1 MCSDYLIVIL
11 RVNFLDVPSFALTVT
26 TIVAL
31 PFLSAVI
38 LTFLADFLTF
48 ISFFPDLIFTFIFLT
63 DVLEAFALKVT
74 LFLTLREVAF
84 LPESITEL
92 TAALSLG
99 DCGGLTVPPLLP
111 EGGLLEGTAVT
122 ETVIV
127 SVSSGLSSDVTVIT
141 ASPMLTP
148 VIVAMPSVTA
158 TVATASFDD
167 L

>member
-48 ISFFPDLIFTFIFLT
+48 ISFFPALIFTFIFLT

-74 LFLTLREVAF
+74 LF
-84 LPESITEL
+84 
-92 TAALSLG
+92 
-99 DCGGLTVPPLLP
+99 
-111 EGGLLEGTAVT
+111 
-122 ETVIV
+122 
-127 SVSSGLSSDVTVIT
+127 
-141 ASPMLTP
+141 
-148 VIVAMPSVTA
+148 
-158 TVATASFDD
+158 
-167 L
+167 

>member
-48 ISFFPDLIFTFIFLT
+48 ISFFPALIFTFIFLT

-74 LFLTLREVAF
+74 LFFNFERSCFFA
-84 LPESITEL
+84 
-92 TAALSLG
+92 
-99 DCGGLTVPPLLP
+99 
-111 EGGLLEGTAVT
+111 
-122 ETVIV
+122 
-127 SVSSGLSSDVTVIT
+127 
-141 ASPMLTP
+141 
-148 VIVAMPSVTA
+148 
-158 TVATASFDD
+158 
-167 L
+167 